1 MLEHIKTQVVNPQI
15 PKKGLCLHINFDK
28 LALTQ
33 GNSYSELAK
42 WKALKNA
49 VINKKNPK
57 KRKTNSVLN
66 ELLEILNTYQSYI
79 ITIST
84 TRMGLSFH

>member
-15 PKKGLCLHINFDK
+15 PKKGLYLHINFDK

-49 VINKKNPK
+49 VINKK
-57 KRKTNSVLN
+57 KTQKTKNKQCFKWAARDTQCVSKVHHYGQCN
-66 ELLEILNTYQSYI
+66 
-79 ITIST
+79 
-84 TRMGLSFH
+84 